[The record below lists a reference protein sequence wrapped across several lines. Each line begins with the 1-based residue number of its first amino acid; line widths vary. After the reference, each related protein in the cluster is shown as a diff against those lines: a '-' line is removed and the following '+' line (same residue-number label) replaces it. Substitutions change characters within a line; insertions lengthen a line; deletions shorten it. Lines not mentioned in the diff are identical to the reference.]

1 MVLLLRGVDANEH
14 CSWCHYLS
22 CVPTGKW
29 SCKTEPAYCLVTKL
43 FPPSQHT
50 PALLH
55 VICIYIYTHIRKYCP
70 FKGGPFPFTN
80 LDYFVKWIQWPNLFF
95 YLPNAGWVLKIWMET
110 LMLRFLPMHPFRS
123 GGNDYASCGHVDNAL
138 LKSKSHNVQTE
149 CRV

>member
-1 MVLLLRGVDANEH
+1 MVSLFVLRPYWKMELQNRACILFGNKTIPPF
-14 CSWCHYLS
+14 
-22 CVPTGKW
+22 PTH
-29 SCKTEPAYCLVTKL
+29 TRYPACYMY
-43 FPPSQHT
+43 
-50 PALLH
+50 
-55 VICIYIYTHIRKYCP
+55 IYIHIRKYCP

-80 LDYFVKWIQWPNLFF
+80 LDYFVKWIQWPNLFV